1 MAQVDGAKRSA
12 LPTGSDDDNGLLP
25 AFSWAGME
33 TGGKKPRWPGAEV
46 AMKKELEN
54 SGKIL
59 IYQNEKGD
67 TKVDV
72 YFEEDT
78 IWMTQKSM
86 CELYQVA
93 KSSISEH
100 ISNIF
105 KDGELEPAA
114 TVRKFRTVQ
123 IEGGRQV
130 ARERDYYNLDMI
142 LAVGYRVRSNVGSHF
157 RRWASGVLTEY
168 MKKGFALNDERLR
181 NPREFG
187 ADYFDELLER
197 IRDIRASEKRVY
209 QKVKDIFALS
219 VDYDSKSPAAQNF
232 FKSVQNK
239 LEYAATGYTAPEI
252 IAARA
257 DASKDNMG
265 LTSFK
270 GARVRRGD
278 VTVAKN
284 YMTQEEIS
292 TLNLIVNMYLDYA
305 ELQAKGHHPMHMA
318 DWERKL
324 GEFLRFNGRDVLEN
338 FGTVKREVAEQL
350 ALDEYEQFDAHRRA
364 LEAEDDFA
372 ELATDVKKLKP

>member
-1 MAQVDGAKRSA
+1 MNNELSS
-12 LPTGSDDDNGLLP
+12 TG
-25 AFSWAGME
+25 
-33 TGGKKPRWPGAEV
+33 R
-46 AMKKELEN
+46 
-54 SGKIL
+54 IL

-72 YFEEDT
+72 YFTEDT

-100 ISNIF
+100 IRNIF
-105 KDGELEPAA
+105 VDGELEEKA

-123 IEGGRQV
+123 KEGSRQV
-130 ARERDYYNLDMI
+130 ARELDYYNLDMI
-142 LAVGYRVRSNVGSHF
+142 LAVGYRVRSHVGIHF

-168 MKKGFALNDERLR
+168 MKKGFVLNDERLR
-181 NPREFG
+181 NPKEFG

-209 QKVKDIFALS
+209 QKVKEIFALS
-219 VDYDSKSPAAQNF
+219 VDYDGQSSVAQNF

-239 LEYAATGYTAPEI
+239 LEYAATGHTAPEI
-252 IAARA
+252 IATRA
-257 DASKDNMG
+257 DAAKDNMG

-270 GARVRRGD
+270 GAKVRKTD

-284 YMTQEEIS
+284 YMTHEEIS

-305 ELQAKGHHPMHMA
+305 ELQAKNHRAMHMA
-318 DWERKL
+318 DWEEKL
-324 GEFLRFNGRDVLEN
+324 NRFLQFTGREVLQN
-338 FGTVKREVAEQL
+338 FGTVKREVAEAL
-350 ALDEYEQFDAHRRA
+350 ALAEYEKYDAHRKMI
-364 LEAEDDFA
+364 EAADVD
-372 ELATDVKKLKP
+372 ELSDSVKRLKQ

>member
-1 MAQVDGAKRSA
+1 M
-12 LPTGSDDDNGLLP
+12 NN
-25 AFSWAGME
+25 
-33 TGGKKPRWPGAEV
+33 
-46 AMKKELEN
+46 ELAN
-54 SGKIL
+54 TGKIL

-72 YFEEDT
+72 YFTEDT

-100 ISNIF
+100 IRNILE
-105 KDGELEPAA
+105 DGELDEDA

-123 IEGGRQV
+123 AEGSRQV
-130 ARERDYYNLDMI
+130 SRELDYYSLDMI
-142 LAVGYRVRSNVGSHF
+142 LAVGYRVRSNVGIHF

-168 MKKGFALNDERLR
+168 MKKGFVLNDERLR

-197 IRDIRASEKRVY
+197 IRDIRASEKRIY
-209 QKVKDIFALS
+209 QKVKEIFALS
-219 VDYDSKSPAAQNF
+219 VDYDSQSNAAQLF

-239 LEYAATGYTAPEI
+239 LEYAATGHTAPEI

-257 DASKDNMG
+257 DATKDNMG
-265 LTSFK
+265 LTAFK
-270 GARVRRGD
+270 GAKVRKTD
-278 VTVAKN
+278 VTIAKN

-305 ELQAKGHHPMHMA
+305 ELQAKQRHAMHMA
-318 DWERKL
+318 DWEEKM
-324 GEFLRFNGRDVLEN
+324 
-338 FGTVKREVAEQL
+338 
-350 ALDEYEQFDAHRRA
+350 
-364 LEAEDDFA
+364 
-372 ELATDVKKLKP
+372 

>member
-1 MAQVDGAKRSA
+1 MSEE
-12 LPTGSDDDNGLLP
+12 LLNTGN
-25 AFSWAGME
+25 
-33 TGGKKPRWPGAEV
+33 
-46 AMKKELEN
+46 
-54 SGKIL
+54 IL

-67 TKVDV
+67 TKIDV
-72 YFEEDT
+72 YFAADT

-100 ISNIF
+100 ISNIY
-105 KDGELEPAA
+105 KDGELEPEA

-123 IEGGRQV
+123 QEGARQV
-130 ARERDYYNLDMI
+130 SRDLDYYNLNMI
-142 LAVGYRVRSNVGSHF
+142 LAVGYRVRSNVGIHF
-157 RRWASGVLTEY
+157 RRWASEVLTEY

-209 QKVKDIFALS
+209 TKIKEIFALS
-219 VDYDSKSPAAQNF
+219 VDYDSKSIIAQNF

-239 LEYAATGYTAPEI
+239 LENAATGYTAPEI

-257 DASKDNMG
+257 DASKNNMG

-270 GARVRRGD
+270 GAKVRRKD
-278 VTVAKN
+278 VIVAKN
-284 YMTQEEIS
+284 YMTHEEIS

-305 ELQAKGHHPMHMA
+305 ELQAKGHQPMHMA
-318 DWERKL
+318 DWENKL
-324 GEFLRFNGRDVLEN
+324 EDFLRFNGREVLEN
-338 FGTVKREVAEQL
+338 FGTVKREIAEKL
-350 ALDEYEQFDAHRRA
+350 ALEQYEQFDENRRL
-364 LEAEDDFA
+364 LEAEIDIN
-372 ELATDVKKLKP
+372 ELTADIKRLKP